1 MGVYPLGGGAY
12 KLLVYIAFG
21 RGGVAW
27 FEVGC
32 MHVRFI
38 GLLLLV
44 FILFSVLPAY
54 GFDVW
59 NFGGSMPAPSL
70 WRYWF
75 VVLGDSSDVV
85 DVESLMVLSRD
96 VQEPVVR
103 VIESLGGRVIHR
115 HWVVNAVSFE
125 ASPDVAL
132 RIASLGYTVIPSLTL
147 EPQMVRA
154 RTQGGVEPL
163 DPIGVDTIGA
173 RRLHTLGITGAG
185 VRVAVLDTGV
195 EDLHPW
201 LVRGGRSVV
210 EWEVDATGTGVVDY
224 CGKRIGF
231 HEGGF
236 HGTHVAGIIAGQH
249 PRTPGVAPGAM
260 IYDVIVFREEAYCWW
275 AYTHDIVRGVELAL
289 LGPDGSPNTGDEAD
303 VINLSLGSLWP
314 PWWVVDVR
322 GGRVVEPLV
331 RALERAVGMGK
342 VVVVAG
348 GNAAGHMTVNTLC
361 AAQGVMCVGSSNQL
375 GTSDRGDDRISW
387 FSSRGPLPWFDVGP
401 TVIAPGERIYSTI
414 PTALASQLRLP
425 EPALEA
431 SGTSM
436 AAPHVSGAVAL
447 LLEHYRRLGRVLT
460 VDMAVR
466 LLVHSSTTIRTTHGL
481 DLAGAHEAGAGLI
494 NVYNAAFTELLV
506 DVNGSYMATVIALD
520 DKINLRLTA
529 YNTGASPVTADIRV
543 WLDDSF
549 RPPREGYEHVV
560 AISPSSITV
569 PPGGK
574 VEATITVDAE
584 KLPPGI
590 YGGYIDLVT
599 SGRSY
604 RAVVSLVV
612 PAKLERVGLTARSEV
627 ELLVGRYS
635 GPGWTPFEW
644 VVAVF
649 YIDKPLREFAGV
661 RVEVEDVYAAPAT
674 VKVFD
679 VGAGRM
685 VSAGHPG
692 YMLARQGLYVVLVEL
707 DILYWFLGFTFKGLW
722 GRVVL
727 EAPLFEETV
736 LTLRDYVE
744 SQLALLSTRVSN
756 VEFRVSDLELRLK
769 GLESRLSSVETTLQ
783 AIQSRLSDVE
793 LRVNTLSQELLA
805 VKTQVEPLARSL
817 SDLSSRVSGLEL
829 YSRILAS
836 NISRL
841 ELSLAKL
848 ESRVSSL
855 EVELANN
862 KAVLERLRGDLEAL
876 RSELLEASRR
886 LRQEVESVRGEL
898 ESLSR
903 RLNETA
909 VALKALIEAGEART
923 ARALEEQAKRIESLA
938 VSVKLLSERLEA
950 SLRDVNKTVSLR
962 LELLGAR
969 ISEQATQLRMVED
982 RVKTLR
988 EDLEKTSRNLEEA
1001 RRTLEDMIARE
1012 TREARETAARS
1023 TMIGLVAL
1031 AIGLA
1036 AVATTGYTMLRSRR
1050 AT

>member
-1 MGVYPLGGGAY
+1 MSIPGP
-12 KLLVYIAFG
+12 
-21 RGGVAW
+21 
-27 FEVGC
+27 
-32 MHVRFI
+32 
-38 GLLLLV
+38 
-44 FILFSVLPAY
+44 
-54 GFDVW
+54 
-59 NFGGSMPAPSL
+59 

-85 DVESLMVLSRD
+85 DVESLMALSRD
-96 VQEPVVR
+96 VQEPVAR

-132 RIASLGYTVIPSLTL
+132 RIASLGYTVIPSLTF

-185 VRVAVLDTGV
+185 VRVAVIDTGV
-195 EDLHPW
+195 ENLHPW
-201 LVRGGRSVV
+201 LMRGGRSVV
-210 EWEVDATGTGVVDY
+210 AWEVDATGTGVVDY

-314 PWWVVDVR
+314 PWWVVDAR
-322 GGRVVEPLV
+322 SGRVVEPLV

-342 VVVVAG
+342 VVVVAA
-348 GNAAGHMTVNTLC
+348 GNAAGHMTINTLC
-361 AAQGVMCVGSSNQL
+361 AAQGVICVGSSNQL
-375 GTSDRGDDRISW
+375 GTSNRGDDRISW
-387 FSSRGPLPWFDVGP
+387 FNSRGPLPWFDVGP
-401 TVIAPGERIYSTI
+401 TVVAPGERIYSTI

-460 VDMAVR
+460 VDMAAR
-466 LLVHSSTTIRTTHGL
+466 LLVHSSTAIRTTHGL
-481 DLAGAHEAGAGLI
+481 DVAGAHEAGAGLI
-494 NVYNAAFTELLV
+494 DVYNAAFTELLV
-506 DVNGSYMATVIALD
+506 DVNGSYMVTVVALGD
-520 DKINLRLTA
+520 RVNLRLTA
-529 YNTGASPVTADIRV
+529 YNTGASPATADVRV

-560 AISPSSITV
+560 AISPSSITI
-569 PPGGK
+569 PPGGRA
-574 VEATITVDAE
+574 EAIITIDVG

-604 RAVVSLVV
+604 RALVSLVV
-612 PAKLERVGLTARSEV
+612 PAKLERVELTARSEV
-627 ELLVGRYS
+627 ELLIGRYS

-644 VVAVF
+644 VAAVF
-649 YIDKPLREFAGV
+649 YIDKPLRELASV
-661 RVEVEDVYAAPAT
+661 RVEVEDVYAAPVA

-692 YMLARQGLYVVLVEL
+692 YILARQGLYVVLVEL
-707 DILYWFLGFTFKGLW
+707 DILYWFLGFTLNGLW

-744 SQLALLSTRVSN
+744 SQLSILSTRVSN
-756 VEFRVSDLELRLK
+756 VESRVSDLELRLK
-769 GLESRLSSVETTLQ
+769 GLESRLSSVEVTLQ
-783 AIQSRLSDVE
+783 TIQSRLSDVE
-793 LRVNTLSQELLA
+793 LRVNTLSQELSA
-805 VKTQVEPLARSL
+805 VKTQVELLARSL

-829 YSRILAS
+829 HSRMLAS

-862 KAVLERLRGDLEAL
+862 KAVLERLRGGLEAL
-876 RSELLEASRR
+876 RGELLEASRR
-886 LRQEVESVRGEL
+886 LRQEIESTRGEL

-903 RLNETA
+903 RLNETS
-909 VALKALIEAGEART
+909 VALKALIEASEART
-923 ARALEEQAKRIESLA
+923 ARALEEQAKLIESLA
-938 VSVKLLSERLEA
+938 VSVKLLSERLQA

-1012 TREARETAARS
+1012 TREAQETAARS
-1023 TMIGLVAL
+1023 TMIGLAAL

-1036 AVATTGYTMLRSRR
+1036 AVATAGYTMLRSRR

>member
-1 MGVYPLGGGAY
+1 MSIPGP
-12 KLLVYIAFG
+12 
-21 RGGVAW
+21 
-27 FEVGC
+27 
-32 MHVRFI
+32 
-38 GLLLLV
+38 
-44 FILFSVLPAY
+44 
-54 GFDVW
+54 
-59 NFGGSMPAPSL
+59 

-75 VVLGDSSDVV
+75 VVLGDSSDVI
-85 DVESLMVLSRD
+85 DVESLMALSRD
-96 VQEPVVR
+96 VQEPVVS

-125 ASPDVAL
+125 ASSDVAL

-173 RRLHTLGITGAG
+173 RRLHALGVTGAG
-185 VRVAVLDTGV
+185 VRVAVIDTGV
-195 EDLHPW
+195 ENLHPW
-201 LVRGGRSVV
+201 LVRGGGSVV
-210 EWEVDATGTGVVDY
+210 AWEVDATGTGVVDY
-224 CGKRIGF
+224 CGKRIEY
-231 HEGGF
+231 HWGGF

-289 LGPDGSPNTGDEAD
+289 LGPDGRPNTGDEAD

-322 GGRVVEPLV
+322 GDRVVEPLV

-342 VVVVAG
+342 VVVVAA
-348 GNAAGHMTVNTLC
+348 GNEAGHMTINTLC

-375 GTSDRGDDRISW
+375 GTSNRGDDRISW

-401 TVIAPGERIYSTI
+401 TVVAPGERIYSTI
-414 PTALASQLRLP
+414 PAALASQLRLP

-460 VDMAVR
+460 VDMAAR

-481 DLAGAHEAGAGLI
+481 DVAGAHEAGAGLI
-494 NVYNAAFTELLV
+494 DVYNVAFTELLV

-520 DKINLRLTA
+520 DKINLRLTT

-569 PPGGK
+569 PPGGRA
-574 VEATITVDAE
+574 EAIITIDVG
-584 KLPPGI
+584 KLPPGL
-590 YGGYIDLVT
+590 YGGYIDLVAH
-599 SGRSY
+599 GRSY
-604 RAVVSLVV
+604 RAVVSLLV

-627 ELLVGRYS
+627 ELLIGRYS

-644 VVAVF
+644 VAAVF
-649 YIDKPLREFAGV
+649 YVDKPLRELASV
-661 RVEVEDVYAAPAT
+661 RVEVVDVYAAPVA

-692 YMLARQGLYVVLVEL
+692 YILARQGLYVVLVEL
-707 DILYWFLGFTFKGLW
+707 DILYWFLGFTLNGLW

-727 EAPLFEETV
+727 EAPLFEETG
-736 LTLRDYVE
+736 LTLKSRLDDVQL
-744 SQLALLSTRVSN
+744 QLALLSARVSN
-756 VEFRVSDLELRLK
+756 VESRVSDLELRLK
-769 GLESRLSSVETTLQ
+769 GLESRLSSVEVTLQ
-783 AIQSRLSDVE
+783 TIQSRLSDVE
-793 LRVNTLSQELLA
+793 LRVNTLSQELSA
-805 VKTQVEPLARSL
+805 VKTQVELLARSL

-829 YSRILAS
+829 HSRMLAS

-876 RSELLEASRR
+876 RGELLEVSRR
-886 LRQEVESVRGEL
+886 LRQEIESMRGEL

-903 RLNETA
+903 RLNETT
-909 VALKALIEAGEART
+909 VTLKALIEASEART
-923 ARALEEQAKRIESLA
+923 ARALEEQAKRIEGLA
-938 VSVKLLSERLEA
+938 GSVKLLSETLEA

-1012 TREARETAARS
+1012 TREAQETAARS
-1023 TMIGLVAL
+1023 TMIGLAAL

-1036 AVATTGYTMLRSRR
+1036 AVATAGYTMLRSRR

>member
-1 MGVYPLGGGAY
+1 
-12 KLLVYIAFG
+12 
-21 RGGVAW
+21 
-27 FEVGC
+27 

-44 FILFSVLPAY
+44 FILSSVLPAY

-59 NFGGSMPAPSL
+59 SFGGSMPALSL

-75 VVLGDSSDVV
+75 VVLGDSSDVI

-210 EWEVDATGTGVVDY
+210 EWEVDATGTCVVDY

-249 PRTPGVAPGAM
+249 PRTPGVAPGAI

-322 GGRVVEPLV
+322 SGRVVEPLV

-342 VVVVAG
+342 VVVVAA
-348 GNAAGHMTVNTLC
+348 GNEAGHMTINTLC
-361 AAQGVMCVGSSNQL
+361 AAQGVICVGSSNQL
-375 GTSDRGDDRISW
+375 GTSNRGDDRISW

-401 TVIAPGERIYSTI
+401 MVVAPGERIYSTI

-494 NVYNAAFTELLV
+494 DVYNAAFTELIV
-506 DVNGSYMATVIALD
+506 DVNGSYMATVVALGD
-520 DKINLRLTA
+520 RVNLRLTA
-529 YNTGASPVTADIRV
+529 YNTGASPVTADVRV

-549 RPPREGYEHVV
+549 RPPREGYEHAV
-560 AISPSSITV
+560 AISPSSITIL
-569 PPGGK
+569 PGGRS
-574 VEATITVDAE
+574 EAIITIDVG
-584 KLPPGI
+584 KLPPGL

-604 RAVVSLVV
+604 RAAVSLVV
-612 PAKLERVGLTARSEV
+612 PAKLERVELTARSEV
-627 ELLVGRYS
+627 ELLIGRYS

-644 VVAVF
+644 VVVVF
-649 YIDKPLREFAGV
+649 YIDKPLRELASV
-661 RVEVEDVYAAPAT
+661 RVEVEDVYAAPVA

-692 YMLARQGLYVVLVEL
+692 YILARQGLYVVLVEL
-707 DILYWFLGFTFKGLW
+707 DILYWFLGFTLNGLW

-727 EAPLFEETV
+727 EAPLFEETG
-736 LTLRDYVE
+736 LTLKSRLDDVQL
-744 SQLALLSTRVSN
+744 QLALLSTRVSN
-756 VEFRVSDLELRLK
+756 VESRVSDLELRLK
-769 GLESRLSSVETTLQ
+769 GLESRLSSVEVTLQ

-793 LRVNTLSQELLA
+793 LRVNTLSQELSA
-805 VKTQVEPLARSL
+805 VKTQVELLARSL
-817 SDLSSRVSGLEL
+817 SDLSSRVSSLEL
-829 YSRILAS
+829 HSRMLAS

-876 RSELLEASRR
+876 RGELLEVSRR
-886 LRQEVESVRGEL
+886 LRQEIESTRGEL

-903 RLNETA
+903 RLNETT
-909 VALKALIEAGEART
+909 VTLKALIEASEART
-923 ARALEEQAKRIESLA
+923 ARALEEQAKRIEGLA
-938 VSVKLLSERLEA
+938 GSVKLLSETLEA

-1012 TREARETAARS
+1012 AREAQETAARS
-1023 TMIGLVAL
+1023 TMIGLAAL

-1036 AVATTGYTMLRSRR
+1036 AVATAGYTMLRSRR

>member
-1 MGVYPLGGGAY
+1 
-12 KLLVYIAFG
+12 
-21 RGGVAW
+21 
-27 FEVGC
+27 
-32 MHVRFI
+32 
-38 GLLLLV
+38 
-44 FILFSVLPAY
+44 
-54 GFDVW
+54 
-59 NFGGSMPAPSL
+59 
-70 WRYWF
+70 
-75 VVLGDSSDVV
+75 
-85 DVESLMVLSRD
+85 
-96 VQEPVVR
+96 
-103 VIESLGGRVIHR
+103 
-115 HWVVNAVSFE
+115 VNAVSFE

-173 RRLHTLGITGAG
+173 RRLHALGITGAG
-185 VRVAVLDTGV
+185 VRVAVVDTGV
-195 EDLHPW
+195 ENLHPW
-201 LVRGGRSVV
+201 LMRGGRSVV
-210 EWEVDATGTGVVDY
+210 EWEVDATGTGIVDY

-249 PRTPGVAPGAM
+249 PRTPGVAPGAL
-260 IYDVIVFREEAYCWW
+260 IYDIIVFREEAYCWW
-275 AYTHDIVRGVELAL
+275 AYAHDIVRGVELAL
-289 LGPDGSPNTGDEAD
+289 LGPDGRPNTGDEAD

-322 GGRVVEPLV
+322 SGRVVEP
-331 RALERAVGMGK
+331 LERAVGMGK

-348 GNAAGHMTVNTLC
+348 GNAAGHMTINTLC
-361 AAQGVMCVGSSNQL
+361 AAQGVICVGSSNQL
-375 GTSDRGDDRISW
+375 GTSDRGDDVISL

-401 TVIAPGERIYSTI
+401 TVVAPGERIYSTI

-466 LLVHSSTTIRTTHGL
+466 LLVHSSTTAKTTWGL

-494 NVYNAAFTELLV
+494 DVYNAAFTELLV
-506 DVNGSYMATVIALD
+506 DVNGSYMATVVALGD
-520 DKINLRLTA
+520 RVNLRLTA
-529 YNTGASPVTADIRV
+529 YNTGASPVTASVRV

-549 RPPREGYEHVV
+549 RPPMEGYEHAV

-569 PPGGK
+569 PPGGRA
-574 VEATITVDAE
+574 EAIITIDVG
-584 KLPPGI
+584 KLPPGL
-590 YGGYIDLVT
+590 YGGYVDLVT
-599 SGRSY
+599 GGRSY
-604 RAVVSLVV
+604 RVVVSLVV

-627 ELLVGRYS
+627 ELLIGKHF
-635 GPGWTPFEW
+635 WAWFEW
-644 VVAVF
+644 VATVF
-649 YIDKPLREFAGV
+649 YVDKPLREFASV
-661 RVEVEDVYAAPAT
+661 RVEVADVYAVPAT

-685 VSAGHPG
+685 VSSGHPG
-692 YMLARQGLYVVLVEL
+692 YILARQGLYVVLVEI
-707 DILYWFLGFTFKGLW
+707 DRPYWWFWIKSLW

-727 EAPLFEETV
+727 EAPLFEEAV

-744 SQLALLSTRVSN
+744 SQLALLSARVSS
-756 VEFRVSDLELRLK
+756 VELRVSDLESRLK
-769 GLESRLSSVETTLQ
+769 GLESRLSSVEATLQ

-805 VKTQVEPLARSL
+805 VKTQVELLARSL
-817 SDLSSRVSGLEL
+817 SDLSSRVSSLEL

-848 ESRVSSL
+848 GSKVSSL
-855 EVELANN
+855 EVELATN

-876 RSELLEASRR
+876 RSELLEVSRR
-886 LRQEVESVRGEL
+886 LRQEIESTRGEL

-909 VALKALIEAGEART
+909 VTLKALIEASEART
-923 ARALEEQAKRIESLA
+923 SRALEEQAKRIEGLA
-938 VSVKLLSERLEA
+938 GSVKLLSETLEA

-1012 TREARETAARS
+1012 TREAQETAARS
-1023 TMIGLVAL
+1023 TMIGLAAL

-1036 AVATTGYTMLRSRR
+1036 AVATAGYTMLRSRR

>member
-1 MGVYPLGGGAY
+1 
-12 KLLVYIAFG
+12 
-21 RGGVAW
+21 
-27 FEVGC
+27 
-32 MHVRFI
+32 MHVRFT

-44 FILFSVLPAY
+44 FILSSVLPAY

-59 NFGGSMPAPSL
+59 SSGGSMSIPGP

-75 VVLGDSSDVV
+75 VVLDDSSDVV
-85 DVESLMVLSRD
+85 DVESLMALSRD

-185 VRVAVLDTGV
+185 VRVAVVDTGV
-195 EDLHPW
+195 ENLHPW
-201 LVRGGRSVV
+201 LMRGGRSVV
-210 EWEVDATGTGVVDY
+210 AWEVDATGTGVVDY

-322 GGRVVEPLV
+322 SGRVVEPLV
-331 RALERAVGMGK
+331 RALERAIGMGK
-342 VVVVAG
+342 VVVVAA

-361 AAQGVMCVGSSNQL
+361 AAQGVICVGSSNQL
-375 GTSDRGDDRISW
+375 GTSNRGDDRISW

-401 TVIAPGERIYSTI
+401 TVVAPGERIYSTI
-414 PTALASQLRLP
+414 PTDLASQLRLP

-494 NVYNAAFTELLV
+494 DVYNAAFAELLV
-506 DVNGSYMATVIALD
+506 DVNGSYMVTVVALGD
-520 DKINLRLTA
+520 RVNLRLTA
-529 YNTGASPVTADIRV
+529 YNAGASPVTADVRV

-560 AISPSSITV
+560 AISPSSITI
-569 PPGGK
+569 PPGGRA
-574 VEATITVDAE
+574 EATITIDVG
-584 KLPPGI
+584 KLPPGL

-604 RAVVSLVV
+604 RAAVSLVV
-612 PAKLERVGLTARSEV
+612 PAKLERVELTARSEV
-627 ELLVGRYS
+627 ELLIGRYS

-661 RVEVEDVYAAPAT
+661 RVEVEDVYAAPVA

-692 YMLARQGLYVVLVEL
+692 YILARQGLYVVLVEL
-707 DILYWFLGFTFKGLW
+707 DILYWFLGFTLNGLW

-727 EAPLFEETV
+727 EAPLFEETG
-736 LTLRDYVE
+736 LTLKSRLDDVQL
-744 SQLALLSTRVSN
+744 QLALLSARVSN
-756 VEFRVSDLELRLK
+756 VESRVSDLELRLK
-769 GLESRLSSVETTLQ
+769 GLESRLSSVEVTIQ

-793 LRVNTLSQELLA
+793 LRVNTLSQELSA
-805 VKTQVEPLARSL
+805 VKTQVELLARSL

-829 YSRILAS
+829 YSRMLAS

-876 RSELLEASRR
+876 RGELLEVSRR
-886 LRQEVESVRGEL
+886 LKQEIELARSEL

-903 RLNETA
+903 RLNETT

-923 ARALEEQAKRIESLA
+923 ARALEEQAKRIEGLA
-938 VSVKLLSERLEA
+938 GSVKLLSETLEA

-969 ISEQATQLRMVED
+969 ISEQATQLRMMED

-1012 TREARETAARS
+1012 TREAQETAARS
-1023 TMIGLVAL
+1023 TMIGLAAL

-1036 AVATTGYTMLRSRR
+1036 AVATAGYTMLISRR

>member
-1 MGVYPLGGGAY
+1 MYARLA
-12 KLLVYIAFG
+12 
-21 RGGVAW
+21 
-27 FEVGC
+27 
-32 MHVRFI
+32 

-44 FILFSVLPAY
+44 LILFSVLQAY
-54 GFDVW
+54 GFDLW
-59 NFGGSMPAPSL
+59 SSGGSMSIPGP

-75 VVLGDSSDVV
+75 VVLDDFSGVSDV
-85 DVESLMVLSRD
+85 DSLMTLSRGA
-96 VQEPVVR
+96 QEPVVR

-132 RIASLGYTVIPSLTL
+132 RIASLGYTVIPSLTF

-173 RRLHTLGITGAG
+173 RRLHALEITGAG
-185 VRVAVLDTGV
+185 VRVAVVDTGV
-195 EDLHPW
+195 ENLHPW
-201 LVRGGRSVV
+201 LMRGGRSVV
-210 EWEVDATGTGVVDY
+210 AWEVDATGTGVVDY
-224 CGKRIGF
+224 CGKRIEY
-231 HEGGF
+231 HWGGF

-275 AYTHDIVRGVELAL
+275 TYTHDIVRGVELAL
-289 LGPDGSPNTGDEAD
+289 LGPDGRPNTGDEAD

-322 GGRVVEPLV
+322 SGRAVEPLV
-331 RALERAVGMGK
+331 RALKRAVGMGK
-342 VVVVAG
+342 VVVVAA
-348 GNAAGHMTVNTLC
+348 GNEAGHMTVNTLC
-361 AAQGVMCVGSSNQL
+361 AAQGVICVGSSNQL
-375 GTSDRGDDRISW
+375 GTSNRGDDRISW

-401 TVIAPGERIYSTI
+401 TVVAPGERIYSTI

-466 LLVHSSTTIRTTHGL
+466 LLVHSSTAIRTTHGL
-481 DLAGAHEAGAGLI
+481 DVAGAHEAGAGLI
-494 NVYNAAFTELLV
+494 DVYNAAFTELLV
-506 DVNGSYMATVIALD
+506 DVNGSYMVTVIALGD
-520 DKINLRLTA
+520 RVNLRLTA
-529 YNTGASPVTADIRV
+529 YNAGASPATADVRV

-549 RPPREGYEHVV
+549 RPPREGYEHAV
-560 AISPSSITV
+560 AISPSSITI
-569 PPGGK
+569 PPGGRA
-574 VEATITVDAE
+574 EATITIDVG

-604 RAVVSLVV
+604 RAAVSLVV
-612 PAKLERVGLTARSEV
+612 PAKLERVELTARSEV
-627 ELLVGRYS
+627 ELLIGRYS

-644 VVAVF
+644 VAAVF
-649 YIDKPLREFAGV
+649 YIDKPLRELAGV
-661 RVEVEDVYAAPAT
+661 RVEVEDVYATHTAI
-674 VKVFD
+674 KVFD
-679 VGAGRM
+679 VGAGLM

-692 YMLARQGLYVVLVEL
+692 YILARQGLYVVLVEL
-707 DILYWFLGFTFKGLW
+707 DILYWFLGFTFRGLQ

-744 SQLALLSTRVSN
+744 SQLALLSARVSN
-756 VEFRVSDLELRLK
+756 VESRVSDLELRLK
-769 GLESRLSSVETTLQ
+769 GLESRLSSVEVTLQ
-783 AIQSRLSDVE
+783 TIQSRLSDVE
-793 LRVNTLSQELLA
+793 LRVNTLSQELSA
-805 VKTQVEPLARSL
+805 VKTQVELLARSL

-829 YSRILAS
+829 YYRMLAS

-876 RSELLEASRR
+876 R
-886 LRQEVESVRGEL
+886 GEL

-903 RLNETA
+903 RLNETT

-923 ARALEEQAKRIESLA
+923 ARALEEQAKRIEGLA
-938 VSVKLLSERLEA
+938 GSVKLLSETLEA

-969 ISEQATQLRMVED
+969 ISEQATQLRMMED

-1012 TREARETAARS
+1012 TREAQETAARS
-1023 TMIGLVAL
+1023 TMIGLAAL

-1036 AVATTGYTMLRSRR
+1036 AAATAGYTMLRSRR

>member
-1 MGVYPLGGGAY
+1 
-12 KLLVYIAFG
+12 
-21 RGGVAW
+21 
-27 FEVGC
+27 
-32 MHVRFI
+32 
-38 GLLLLV
+38 
-44 FILFSVLPAY
+44 
-54 GFDVW
+54 
-59 NFGGSMPAPSL
+59 MPAPSL
-70 WRYWF
+70 WRFWF
-75 VVLGDSSDVV
+75 VVLDDFSDVN
-85 DVESLMVLSRD
+85 DVESLMALSRGA
-96 VQEPVVR
+96 QEPVVR

-115 HWVVNAVSFE
+115 HWIVNAVSFE
-125 ASPDVAL
+125 APPHVAS
-132 RIASLGYTVIPSLTL
+132 RIASIGYTVIPSSTL

-154 RTQGGVEPL
+154 RTQSGVEPL
-163 DPIGVDTIGA
+163 DPIGIDTIGA
-173 RRLHTLGITGAG
+173 RRLHALGVTGAG
-185 VRVAVLDTGV
+185 VRVAVVDSGV
-195 EDLHPW
+195 ENLHPW
-201 LVRGGRSVV
+201 LMRGGRSVV
-210 EWEVDATGTGVVDY
+210 EWEVDATGTGTVDY

-249 PRTPGVAPGAM
+249 SRTPGVAPGAL

-289 LGPDGSPNTGDEAD
+289 LGPDGSPNTGDDAD

-322 GGRVVEPLV
+322 SGRVAEPLV

-342 VVVVAG
+342 VVVVAA
-348 GNAAGHMTVNTLC
+348 GNVAGHMTINTLC
-361 AAQGVMCVGSSNQL
+361 AAQGVICVGSSNQL
-375 GTSDRGDDRISW
+375 GTSGRGDDWISR

-401 TVIAPGERIYSTI
+401 TVVAPGERIYSTI

-466 LLVHSSTTIRTTHGL
+466 LLVHSSTTVKTTWGL

-494 NVYNAAFTELLV
+494 EVYNAAFTELLA
-506 DVNGSYMATVIALD
+506 DVNGSYMATVVALG

-529 YNTGASPVTADIRV
+529 YNTGASPVTADVRV
-543 WLDDSF
+543 WFDDSF

-569 PPGGK
+569 PPGGRA
-574 VEATITVDAE
+574 EATITIDVG
-584 KLPPGI
+584 KLPPGL

-599 SGRSY
+599 HGRSY
-604 RAVVSLVV
+604 RVVVSLVV
-612 PAKLERVGLTARSEV
+612 PAKLEMFGLTARSEM
-627 ELLVGRYS
+627 ELLIGRHS

-644 VVAVF
+644 VAAVF
-649 YIDKPLREFAGV
+649 YIDKPLREFASV
-661 RVEVEDVYAAPAT
+661 RVEVTDVYATPAT

-679 VGAGRM
+679 VGTGRM

-692 YMLARQGLYVVLVEL
+692 YILARQGLYVVLVEL
-707 DILYWFLGFTFKGLW
+707 DILYWLLGFTFKSLW

-727 EAPLFEETV
+727 EAPFFEETV
-736 LTLRDYVE
+736 LTLQSRLDDIQ

-756 VEFRVSDLELRLK
+756 VESRVSDLELRLK

-783 AIQSRLSDVE
+783 TIQSRLSDVE
-793 LRVNTLSQELLA
+793 LRVNTLSQELSV
-805 VKTQVEPLARSL
+805 VKAQVELLARSL

-829 YSRILAS
+829 YSRMLAS

-848 ESRVSSL
+848 ESKVSSL

-862 KAVLERLRGDLEAL
+862 KAVLERLRRDLEAL
-876 RSELLEASRR
+876 RGELLEASRR
-886 LRQEVESVRGEL
+886 LRQEIESMRGWL

-909 VALKALIEAGEART
+909 VTLKALIEASEART
-923 ARALEEQAKRIESLA
+923 ARALEEQAKRIEGLA
-938 VSVKLLSERLEA
+938 GSVKLLSETLEA
-950 SLRDVNKTVSLR
+950 NLRDVNKTVSLR

-969 ISEQATQLRMVED
+969 ISEQAAQLRMVED

-988 EDLEKTSRNLEEA
+988 EDLEKTSRNLEET

-1023 TMIGLVAL
+1023 TMIGLAAL
-1031 AIGLA
+1031 AIGLV
-1036 AVATTGYTMLRSRR
+1036 AVATAGYTMLRSRR